1 MEYDIKRGNIFYVSR
16 TPVVGHEQ
24 FAGRPAIIVSSD
36 AINEHA
42 QIVEVVYLTTQQ
54 KSKTATH
61 VPIRSSKYPS
71 IALCEQVTTVSVD
84 RLGDRLGSCT
94 EDEMRAVNMAL
105 MESVGLA
112 HVLRGGGIAYVQ
124 SAPQENAVAV
134 ANAERDVYKAMYEQ
148 LLSKVVQT
156 A

>member
-1 MEYDIKRGNIFYVSR
+1 MEHEIKRGNIIYVSR
-16 TPVVGHEQ
+16 TPVIGHEQ

-36 AINEHA
+36 EINEQA

-54 KSKTATH
+54 KPKTATH

-105 MESVGLA
+105 LESVGLA
-112 HVLRGGGIAYVQ
+112 HVLRGGWNILRSKRTPRECSCSGICRARRIQ
-124 SAPQENAVAV
+124 SNV
-134 ANAERDVYKAMYEQ
+134 R
-148 LLSKVVQT
+148 T
-156 A
+156 ASV